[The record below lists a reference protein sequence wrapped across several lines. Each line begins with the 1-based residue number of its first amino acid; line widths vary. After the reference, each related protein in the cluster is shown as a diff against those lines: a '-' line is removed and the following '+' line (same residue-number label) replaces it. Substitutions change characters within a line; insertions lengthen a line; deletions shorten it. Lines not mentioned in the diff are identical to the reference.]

1 MQTNNYQ
8 KKYQKFIKSRPI
20 RTKIKYDG
28 CETHHII
35 PKSIGG
41 SNDKDNL
48 VVLTPKEHYIA
59 HRLLAKCYT
68 GEKRMKMSF
77 ALYSLGHFKNQHCK
91 KRVFNSRQYRLIRE
105 QYHATM
111 KTAEWKAWSSAKTK
125 RQWTPERRARQ
136 AEITRQQWRD
146 GKKEYLK
153 SDAYKKKQSINR
165 KKLWKDPA
173 YREFQSRIQTLRWA
187 ERKINSV
194 C

>member
-28 CETHHII
+28 CEIHHII

-77 ALYSLGHFKNQHCK
+77 ALYSLGHFRN
-91 KRVFNSRQYRLIRE
+91 KRRSKSPLNAQQYDIIRK
-105 QYHATM
+105 QYYETM
-111 KTAEWKAWSSAKTK
+111 KTPEWKAWCSAKSK

-136 AEITRQQWRD
+136 AELMRQQWKD
-146 GKKEYLK
+146 GKQSYLK

-165 KKLWKDPA
+165 KKLWQDPA
-173 YREFQSRIQTLRWA
+173 YKEFQSRIQTLRWA
-187 ERKINSV
+187 QRKRASV
-194 C
+194 